1 MIKFFKNNPILLGF
15 VQTSISISLLEYIIL
30 PMLNMSS
37 TFMFFAGTIL
47 IYFLIM
53 ANWYTFKKLILN
65 K

>member
-1 MIKFFKNNPILLGF
+1 MIKFFKNNPILLG
-15 VQTSISISLLEYIIL
+15 VLQAAISTSLLEYIIL

-53 ANWYTFKKLILN
+53 ANWYTIKKLILN

>member
-1 MIKFFKNNPILLGF
+1 MIKFFKNNTFLL
-15 VQTSISISLLEYIIL
+15 VVLQAAISTSLLEYIIL

-53 ANWYTFKKLILN
+53 ANWYTIKKLY
-65 K
+65 

>member
-1 MIKFFKNNPILLGF
+1 MIKFFKNNTFLLG
-15 VQTSISISLLEYIIL
+15 VLQAVISISLLEYVIL

-53 ANWYTFKKLILN
+53 ANWYIVKKLVLN

>member
-1 MIKFFKNNPILLGF
+1 MIKFFKNNPLLLGF
-15 VQTSISISLLEYIIL
+15 VQISISISLLEYIIL

>member
-53 ANWYTFKKLILN
+53 ANWYTIKKLILN

>member
-1 MIKFFKNNPILLGF
+1 MIKFFKNNTFLLGAL
-15 VQTSISISLLEYIIL
+15 QAAISTSLLEYIIL

>member
-1 MIKFFKNNPILLGF
+1 LVVL
-15 VQTSISISLLEYIIL
+15 QAAISTSLLEYIIL

-53 ANWYTFKKLILN
+53 ANWYTIKKLY
-65 K
+65 

>member
-1 MIKFFKNNPILLGF
+1 MIKFFKNNTFLL
-15 VQTSISISLLEYIIL
+15 VVLQAAINTSLLEYIIL

-53 ANWYTFKKLILN
+53 ANWYTIKKLVLN

>member
-1 MIKFFKNNPILLGF
+1 MIKFFKNNPILLGA
-15 VQTSISISLLEYIIL
+15 VQISISISLLEYIIL

-37 TFMFFAGTIL
+37 TFIFFAGTIL

>member
-1 MIKFFKNNPILLGF
+1 MIKFFKNNTFLLGILQ
-15 VQTSISISLLEYIIL
+15 VAISISLLEYVIL

-53 ANWYTFKKLILN
+53 GNWFVFKKLVLN

>member
-1 MIKFFKNNPILLGF
+1 MIKFFKNNTFLLGMLQA
-15 VQTSISISLLEYIIL
+15 VISTSLLEYIIL

-53 ANWYTFKKLILN
+53 ANWYTIKKLILN